1 MIQTQNTGG
10 KVDFAAVN
18 SIDAGEVYEYVS
30 GQPYPTG
37 GHINCPR
44 CGSRDNVSIN
54 RKTNHFHCFG
64 CSGDGRGE
72 ISNIDYTAAALGC
85 SPRDAAATLH
95 NHFFVQVDGKPFTPP
110 TRARIPAAD
119 SADTPTHGDTCTK
132 KQDAE
137 VNAFILECLRDA
149 NGDRL
154 LINYLANRGLTPD
167 ICRLYDIYTISQ
179 TDYYRLNTKLKQ
191 RFGGDRLQ
199 GLPIVSP
206 KCNFNFWGAYRI
218 IFAVRDSRGRLQGFK
233 ARAIPGSPESGDGRK
248 YRNATGRD
256 GYNLAAA
263 ANPTNKRLFIVEGE
277 FDAIAADAF
286 GLSAVSFGGIKT
298 TINGDT
304 MRGLF
309 PYCIKHGVNVS
320 VCYDSD
326 AAGEEGQRHFV
337 ENLKAAFPTLSVN
350 GCKVAEIAADVC
362 VDVDADAVATAKDF
376 GDLLRLA
383 NGDKMTPSRREYIIK
398 TVETFCTDGK
408 HDINTIA
415 TITGLKP
422 FEVRRGFMDMIS
434 IYGCYSLTFTDDYQ
448 YIKISY

>member
-1 MIQTQNTGG
+1 MEQTQNKRY

-18 SIDAGEVYEYVS
+18 AIDAADVYEYVS
-30 GQPYPTG
+30 GTPYPPN
-37 GHINCPR
+37 GHIYCPK

-72 ISNIDYTAAALGC
+72 ISAVDYAAAVFKC
-85 SPRDAAATLH
+85 SPYDAADRLI
-95 NHFFVQVDGKPFTPP
+95 NHFFVKVADGDADRLIIP
-110 TRARIPAAD
+110 TGNAA
-119 SADTPTHGDTCTK
+119 TPTAANTCTK
-132 KQDAE
+132 KQDEE

-149 NGDRL
+149 NGDRI

-179 TDYYRLNTKLKQ
+179 TDYYRLNTKLKKQ
-191 RFGGDRLQ
+191 FPADRLQ
-199 GLPIVSP
+199 GLPIVTA
-206 KCNFNFWGAYRI
+206 KGNFAFWGAYRI

-233 ARAIPGSPESGDGRK
+233 TRAIPGSPESGDGRK

-398 TVETFCTDGK
+398 TVETFCTDGI

-434 IYGCYSLTFTDDYQ
+434 IYGCFSLTFSNDYQ
-448 YIKISY
+448 YIKINY